1 MGEADM
7 TQELKVE
14 NPLGM
19 YDGCYAKQRNGEV
32 LGPWKWDAAKGWWRM
47 GEFAV
52 RQCDGRNPFAGEA
65 DAEVDLIAVAPA
77 PLPEPIE
84 RWAAIG
90 PNRTWITGCDSA
102 TQARRI
108 AGETDFKVYRVRI
121 EFLEEVTL

>member
-1 MGEADM
+1 M
-7 TQELKVE
+7 TQELKFE

-19 YDGCYAKQRNGEV
+19 YDGCWAKQRDGKIV
-32 LGPWKWDAAKGWWRM
+32 GPWTWGAPEGRLYGWYCNGHHRFNNGKHVIDALS
-47 GEFAV
+47 
-52 RQCDGRNPFAGEA
+52 CDR
-65 DAEVDLIAVAPA
+65 DLIAVVAA